1 MSYAII
7 KDGERNEF
15 DDEQQ
20 FHETKD
26 LLEQNG
32 VEFDT
37 EEPENT
43 EMSVPDGGNSMDV
56 EVVDHT
62 ENGHEED
69 DIDAENDTD
78 AMDTTDAQH
87 TQEIDDT
94 VNAEQSD
101 AMQIARNNLA
111 DPLDTLPGWMK
122 SEVSYSDRGDSST
135 TINKRGCEV
144 IANYLDLEPDFEV
157 ITSAEESDFEH
168 CYYRCVMTAPDGKTY
183 EGYGTARADG
193 NDQGEDAGWKI
204 EMMAQTRAF
213 KRAVKFATGDGIE
226 AFVEAQ
232 Q

>member
-1 MSYAII
+1 MTYAII

-32 VEFDT
+32 VEFDV

-43 EMSVPDGGNSMDV
+43 AMSVPDGGDSMDV

-62 ENGHEED
+62 ENGHD
-69 DIDAENDTD
+69 DDMDAENDTD
-78 AMDTTDAQH
+78 AMGTTDLVDTTDEQNI
-87 TQEIDDT
+87 QER
-94 VNAEQSD
+94 QSD

-111 DPLDTLPGWMK
+111 DPLETLPDWMK
-122 SEVSYSDRGDSST
+122 TEVSYSDRGDSSI

-144 IANYLDLEPDFEV
+144 ISNYLDLEPDFEV
-157 ITSAEESDFEH
+157 LTSAEESGFDH
-168 CYYRCVMTAPDGKTY
+168 AYYKCVVTSTDGKTY

-193 NDQGEDAGWKI
+193 NDQAEDAGWKI